1 MTSFP
6 FWFTQVIG
14 NVLITEVNFT
24 ALSPLGC
31 QTGNVFFS
39 HLISGVSI
47 ESINS
52 HLLNDGTAP
61 GGITYDRQYQLQHK
75 SIAQANMKK
84 YCICAVALKNK
95 RSVVYY

>member
-14 NVLITEVNFT
+14 NVLITEVNFK
-24 ALSPLGC
+24 ALSPLGS
-31 QTGNVFFS
+31 QTENVFFS

-52 HLLNDGTAP
+52 HLLNDGAAP
-61 GGITYDRQYQLQHK
+61 GGIANGQQYQLQHK
-75 SIAQANMKK
+75 GIIQVNIKNCSM
-84 YCICAVALKNK
+84 CAVELKNK
-95 RSVVYY
+95 DE